1 MQAIVDQEGVRRY
14 LVSLTIN
21 GDPQTAMV
29 KANTVLVNLLRE
41 EYDLTGTKKGCE
53 LGDCGSCTILLDGRP
68 VNSCLVL
75 ALEADGSEIVTVEGL
90 TERGELDRVQQAFLD
105 KAAVQCGYCTPGM
118 ILSAKALLDPVQL
131 PAFGQS
137 LHGDDFTSVR
147 FQGQD
152 QAGVNRA
159 PIQEYGTGAA
169 IPELTPFFGSCK
181 VIFLSQQVHQ
191 HRIGFDH
198 RGLGASVYGQTDQI
212 APHALLIYYGLHC
225 LIPPLHGLLWMSYG
239 CPI

>member
-118 ILSAKALLDPVQL
+118 ILSAKALLDRNPDPTEEEIREAIAGNLCRCTGYVNIVR
-131 PAFGQS
+131 AIKAAAGQEAS
-137 LHGDDFTSVR
+137 TQESTGRESTGRETSGR
-147 FQGQD
+147 ETSGEK
-152 QAGVNRA
+152 GKK
-159 PIQEYGTGAA
+159 E
-169 IPELTPFFGSCK
+169 
-181 VIFLSQQVHQ
+181 QV
-191 HRIGFDH
+191 
-198 RGLGASVYGQTDQI
+198 AS
-212 APHALLIYYGLHC
+212 
-225 LIPPLHGLLWMSYG
+225 
-239 CPI
+239 